1 MLQKQ
6 AGHNPMRHVILVPGV
21 SPVRSRRGAHYARR
35 STPGTI
41 WRAGN
46 RGTEGKPTHTRCSCE
61 RSGHE
66 HTHTPIDRKKKKD
79 ACSLLLLRTGPFCW
93 CCPRRWRSTSAVKT
107 K

>member
-21 SPVRSRRGAHYARR
+21 SPVRSRRGAHYARG

-66 HTHTPIDRKKKKD
+66 HTHTDRSKEEE
-79 ACSLLLLRTGPFCW
+79 
-93 CCPRRWRSTSAVKT
+93 RRL
-107 K
+107 